1 MGCLS
6 VRTHDI
12 MDENFKDKVIKKI
25 KDNLEA
31 NLVNQTS
38 LNLDLDN
45 IYKKYEKFNNKK
57 DEAAIDS
64 IINAYLE
71 LFINLTNINNEQD
84 KADIKQLLFSIMNIS
99 SNNYFQFHLSIYR
112 KLQCLNDYSNIK
124 LIIERDSTLKGIM
137 KRSRPLII
145 DIFENLKNQKII
157 NISDL
162 SHDNFKKACER
173 RGIKMDNNQILNYY
187 KLIIMKPKD
196 PEVINQ
202 NIKIEF
208 DKNKNLRNAIEN
220 NVNKIKSLI
229 DEIIKMG
236 IDYININLDVFVQ
249 MCKNNEIKLEDF
261 EIENLFNLIQKNFF
275 DFIRFIDRLDTT
287 IVKYD
292 ENLEIKSFKLDVMA
306 RIDSQPLPVVSK
318 LSQV

>member
-12 MDENFKDKVIKKI
+12 MDENFKDNVIKKI

-99 SNNYFQFHLSIYR
+99 SNNYFYFHLTLYR
-112 KLQCLNDYSNIK
+112 KLQ
-124 LIIERDSTLKGIM
+124 
-137 KRSRPLII
+137 
-145 DIFENLKNQKII
+145 
-157 NISDL
+157 
-162 SHDNFKKACER
+162 
-173 RGIKMDNNQILNYY
+173 
-187 KLIIMKPKD
+187 
-196 PEVINQ
+196 
-202 NIKIEF
+202 
-208 DKNKNLRNAIEN
+208 
-220 NVNKIKSLI
+220 
-229 DEIIKMG
+229 
-236 IDYININLDVFVQ
+236 
-249 MCKNNEIKLEDF
+249 
-261 EIENLFNLIQKNFF
+261 
-275 DFIRFIDRLDTT
+275 
-287 IVKYD
+287 
-292 ENLEIKSFKLDVMA
+292 
-306 RIDSQPLPVVSK
+306 
-318 LSQV
+318 

>member
-12 MDENFKDKVIKKI
+12 ISENFTDKVIKKI

-45 IYKKYEKFNNKK
+45 IYEKNKKFGNNK
-57 DEAAIDS
+57 DEINIDN
-64 IINAYLE
+64 IINTYSNL
-71 LFINLTNINNEQD
+71 LINLANISNEQD

-202 NIKIEF
+202 NIKTG
-208 DKNKNLRNAIEN
+208 KN
-220 NVNKIKSLI
+220 V
-229 DEIIKMG
+229 
-236 IDYININLDVFVQ
+236 
-249 MCKNNEIKLEDF
+249 
-261 EIENLFNLIQKNFF
+261 
-275 DFIRFIDRLDTT
+275 
-287 IVKYD
+287 
-292 ENLEIKSFKLDVMA
+292 
-306 RIDSQPLPVVSK
+306 
-318 LSQV
+318 